1 MRSLFGSGRPQRED
15 QSPRVYS
22 VYRPPARRRAS
33 TPMVVV
39 ARIVLAAVVLTLL
52 AGLMVQI

>member
-1 MRSLFGSGRPQRED
+1 MKDLSRPGKPRPKD
-15 QSPRVYS
+15 QSSRVYS

-39 ARIVLAAVVLTLL
+39 ARIVLAAVLLTLL